1 MRDVHELTVDDWNVI
16 NKESEVNYEAE
27 SGDIVLSIFGVLFL
41 IQRKNDFNNI
51 ICFRFADSNKTF
63 LRALF
68 LLREYLEIK
77 NIQYVRVEGDMSRYF
92 FLSKIKN
99 VNPNYNVLQDKS
111 IKNRNV
117 FYVQLY

>member
-1 MRDVHELTVDDWNVI
+1 MRDVHELTIDDWNVI

-27 SGDIVLSIFGVLFL
+27 SGDIVLSIYGVLFL

-51 ICFRFADSNKTF
+51 ICFRFADSNRTF
-63 LRALF
+63 LRSLF
-68 LLREYLEIK
+68 LLREYLEIN
-77 NIQYVRVEGDMSRYF
+77 NIQYVRVEGDLSRYF

-99 VNPNYNVLQDKS
+99 VNPNYNVIQDKS